1 MTAMPRSAPVLMSI
15 DASPALKLLPFT
27 LSVTAGSVDV
37 IGFLGM
43 GGLLAAHITGN
54 LVILAAHVVSDGSA
68 SIATI
73 LSVPVFIA
81 VLALARLLAAYL
93 TSVGR
98 ASLRPLLMLQFLL
111 LGGSFLLGVVH
122 GPAIDPNALGPNAP
136 GIVLAGMFGVSA
148 MAVQNVLVQI
158 SIKDAPATAVM
169 TTNTTRFVA
178 DIVEIVLGHAVDGA
192 AKVRVRRT
200 GPAIVGFAVG
210 CALGAAAEAW
220 LGLWSLALPAGL
232 SFLALGLTA
241 ESVPGT
247 RL

>member
-1 MTAMPRSAPVLMSI
+1 MTAMPRSAPVLASI
-15 DASPALKLLPFT
+15 DASPALKLLPFV
-27 LSVTAGSVDV
+27 LSVTAGSMDV

-111 LGGSFLLGVVH
+111 LGGALLLGVVR
-122 GPAIDPNALGPNAP
+122 GPAIDPNAPR
-136 GIVLAGMFGVSA
+136 IVLAGMFGVSA
-148 MAVQNVLVQI
+148 MAVQNALVQI
-158 SIKDAPATAVM
+158 SLKDAPATAVM

-192 AKVRVRRT
+192 AKARARRT

-210 CALGAAAEAW
+210 CGIGAAAEAW
-220 LGLWSLALPAGL
+220 FGLWSLALPAGL
-232 SFLALGLTA
+232 AFLAVGKWSSAGQPSL
-241 ESVPGT
+241 S
-247 RL
+247 

>member
-1 MTAMPRSAPVLMSI
+1 MTAMPKSAPVRTPI
-15 DASPALKLLPFT
+15 DASPALKLLPFV

-81 VLALARLLAAYL
+81 VLAVVRLLAAYL
-93 TSVGR
+93 TSIGW
-98 ASLRPLLMLQFLL
+98 ASLRPLLGLQFLL
-111 LGGSFLLGVVH
+111 LGGSFLLGLIH
-122 GPAIDPNALGPNAP
+122 GPAIDPNAP
-136 GIVLAGMFGVSA
+136 GILLAGMFCVSA
-148 MAVQNVLVQI
+148 MAVQNALVQI

-178 DIVEIVLGHAVDGA
+178 DIVEIVLGQAVDGA
-192 AKVRVRRT
+192 AKARARRT

-210 CALGAAAEAW
+210 CAFGAAAEARF
-220 LGLWSLALPAGL
+220 GLWSLALPAGL

-241 ESVPGT
+241 GSAPGASV
-247 RL
+247 